1 MKWTTPTD
9 LQAQVRKLWDRGL
22 LLASVA
28 GGESVFPRRLAL
40 KGPDSRALGERFS
53 EVRDW
58 IAGLVANEGL
68 YRIEWRSVNHR
79 VLGAN
84 RIPSAIWI
92 DTLEQ
97 ALGLIGKH
105 RAAERFA
112 GMVERTRETR
122 AELISWLAKR
132 PLRALALAEDWP
144 QLLAIVDW
152 SRAHP
157 RPGVYLRQVDLAGVH
172 TKLIETHRGVLAEL
186 FNLVLPGEAIDAN
199 HTGASGFCRRYG
211 FLDKPARVRFRV
223 LDPAIRLLPMASD
236 QDITLTQADFASLA
250 PPVATVFIT
259 ENEINFLAFPEFRGA
274 MVLFGGGYGFANLAA
289 ARWLQEK
296 NILYWGDI
304 DTHGFAI
311 LNQLR
316 GFFPHTVSFL
326 MDRETLLAHRQF
338 WGVEPQPQSGDL
350 LCLTTEEQT
359 LYDELR
365 QHSWGGFVR
374 LEQEKIG
381 FRFLTARLKA
391 LKAAGEQTTMR
402 TDQIAGTHLET
413 RS

>member
-9 LQAQVRKLWDRGL
+9 LQAQVHKLWDRGL

-122 AELISWLAKR
+122 AELIPWLAKR
-132 PLRALALAEDWP
+132 PLRALALAEEWP

-152 SRAHP
+152 LSKHP
-157 RPGVYLRQVDLAGVH
+157 RPEVYLRQVDLPGVH
-172 TKLIETHRGVLAEL
+172 TKLIEGHRAVLAEL
-186 FNLVLPGEAIDAN
+186 FDLVLPGEAIDAT
-199 HTGASGFCRRYG
+199 HTGAFGFCRRYG
-211 FLDKPARVRFRV
+211 FLDKPARVRFRM
-223 LDPAIRLLPMASD
+223 LDPTVRLLPMASD
-236 QDITLTQADFASLA
+236 QDITLTQAAFSSLA
-250 PPVATVFIT
+250 PPVTTVFIT
-259 ENEINFLAFPEFRGA
+259 ENEINFLAFPNVRDSMVIFGA
-274 MVLFGGGYGFANLAA
+274 GYGFANLATVH
-289 ARWLQEK
+289 WLQEK

-338 WGVEPQPQSGDL
+338 WGSEPQPQTGDL
-350 LCLTTEEQT
+350 LRLTTEEQA
-359 LYDELR
+359 LYDQLR
-365 QHSWGGFVR
+365 QHTWGVSVR

-381 FRFLTARLKA
+381 FRLL
-391 LKAAGEQTTMR
+391 AATLQ
-402 TDQIAGTHLET
+402 

>member
-1 MKWTTPTD
+1 MKWTTPTG
-9 LQAQVRKLWDRGL
+9 LQAQVHKLWDRGL

-122 AELISWLAKR
+122 AELIPWLAKR
-132 PLRALALAEDWP
+132 PLRALALAEEWP

-152 SRAHP
+152 LSKHP
-157 RPGVYLRQVDLAGVH
+157 RPEVYLRQVDLPGVH
-172 TKLIETHRGVLAEL
+172 TKLIEGHRAVLAEL
-186 FNLVLPGEAIDAN
+186 FDLVLPEEAIDAT
-199 HTGASGFCRRYG
+199 HTGAFGFCRRYG
-211 FLDKPARVRFRV
+211 FLDKPARVRFRM
-223 LDPAIRLLPMASD
+223 LDPTVRLLPMASD
-236 QDITLTQADFASLA
+236 QDITLTQAAFSSLA
-250 PPVATVFIT
+250 PPVTTVFIT
-259 ENEINFLAFPEFRGA
+259 ENEINFLAFPNVRDSMVIFGA
-274 MVLFGGGYGFANLAA
+274 GYGFANLVAA
-289 ARWLQEK
+289 HWLQEK

-338 WGVEPQPQSGDL
+338 WGSEPQPQTGDL
-350 LCLTTEEQT
+350 LRLTTEEQA
-359 LYDELR
+359 LYDQLR
-365 QHSWGGFVR
+365 QHTWGVSVR

-381 FRFLTARLKA
+381 FQFL
-391 LKAAGEQTTMR
+391 AATLQ
-402 TDQIAGTHLET
+402 

>member
-1 MKWTTPTD
+1 MRWTTPTD
-9 LQAQVRKLWDRGL
+9 LQAQVHKLWDRGL

-122 AELISWLAKR
+122 AELIPWLAKR
-132 PLRALALAEDWP
+132 PLRALALAEEWP

-152 SRAHP
+152 LSKHP
-157 RPGVYLRQVDLAGVH
+157 RPEVYLRQVDLPGVH
-172 TKLIETHRGVLAEL
+172 TKLIEGHRGVLAEL
-186 FNLVLPGEAIDAN
+186 FDLVLPGEAIDAT
-199 HTGASGFCRRYG
+199 HTGAFGFCRRYG
-211 FLDKPARVRFRV
+211 FLDKPARVRFRM
-223 LDPAIRLLPMASD
+223 LDPTVRLLPMASD
-236 QDITLTQADFASLA
+236 QDITLAQAAFSSLA

-259 ENEINFLAFPEFRGA
+259 ENEINFLAFPNVRDSMVIFGA
-274 MVLFGGGYGFANLAA
+274 GYGFANLVAA
-289 ARWLQEK
+289 HWLQEK

-326 MDRETLLAHRQF
+326 MDRETLLAHRQL
-338 WGVEPQPQSGDL
+338 WGSEPQPQTGDL
-350 LCLTTEEQT
+350 LRLTTEEQA
-359 LYDELR
+359 LYDQLR
-365 QHSWGGFVR
+365 QPTWGGFVR

-381 FRFLTARLKA
+381 FRYLAAA
-391 LKAAGEQTTMR
+391 LQK
-402 TDQIAGTHLET
+402 L
-413 RS
+413 RSDGLP

>member
-9 LQAQVRKLWDRGL
+9 LQAQVHKLWDRGL

-122 AELISWLAKR
+122 AELIPWLAKR
-132 PLRALALAEDWP
+132 PLRALALAEEWP

-152 SRAHP
+152 LSKHP
-157 RPGVYLRQVDLAGVH
+157 RPAVYLRQVDLPGVH
-172 TKLIETHRGVLAEL
+172 TKLIEGHRAVLAEL
-186 FNLVLPGEAIDAN
+186 FDLVLPGEAIDAT
-199 HTGASGFCRRYG
+199 HTGAFGFCRRYG
-211 FLDKPARVRFRV
+211 FLDKPARVRFRM
-223 LDPAIRLLPMASD
+223 LDPTVRLLPMASD
-236 QDITLTQADFASLA
+236 QDITLTQAAFSSLA
-250 PPVATVFIT
+250 PPVTTVFIT
-259 ENEINFLAFPEFRGA
+259 ENEINFLAFPNVRDSMVIFGA
-274 MVLFGGGYGFANLAA
+274 GYGFANLATVH
-289 ARWLQEK
+289 WLQEK

-338 WGVEPQPQSGDL
+338 WGSEPQPQTGDL
-350 LCLTTEEQT
+350 LRLTTEEQA
-359 LYDELR
+359 LYDQLR
-365 QHSWGGFVR
+365 QHTWGVSVR

-381 FRFLTARLKA
+381 FRLL
-391 LKAAGEQTTMR
+391 AATLQ
-402 TDQIAGTHLET
+402 

>member
-1 MKWTTPTD
+1 MRWTTPTD
-9 LQAQVRKLWDRGL
+9 LQAQVHKLWDRGL

-58 IAGLVANEGL
+58 IAGLGANEGL

-122 AELISWLAKR
+122 AELIPWLAKR
-132 PLRALALAEDWP
+132 PLRALALAEEWP

-152 SRAHP
+152 LSKHP
-157 RPGVYLRQVDLAGVH
+157 RPEVYLRQVDLPGVH
-172 TKLIETHRGVLAEL
+172 TKLIEGHRAVLAEL
-186 FNLVLPGEAIDAN
+186 FDLVLPEEAIDAT
-199 HTGASGFCRRYG
+199 HTGAFGFCRRYG
-211 FLDKPARVRFRV
+211 FLDKPARVRFRM
-223 LDPAIRLLPMASD
+223 LDPTVRLLPMASD
-236 QDITLTQADFASLA
+236 QDITLTQAAFSSLA
-250 PPVATVFIT
+250 PPVTTVFIT
-259 ENEINFLAFPEFRGA
+259 ENEINFLAFPNVRDSMVIFGA
-274 MVLFGGGYGFANLAA
+274 GYGFANLVAA
-289 ARWLQEK
+289 HWLQEK

-338 WGVEPQPQSGDL
+338 WGSEPQPQTGDL
-350 LCLTTEEQT
+350 LRLTTEEQA
-359 LYDELR
+359 LYDQLR
-365 QHSWGGFVR
+365 QHTWGVSVR

-381 FRFLTARLKA
+381 FRFLAAA
-391 LKAAGEQTTMR
+391 LQ
-402 TDQIAGTHLET
+402 

>member
-1 MKWTTPTD
+1 MKWTTPTG
-9 LQAQVRKLWDRGL
+9 LQAQVHKLWDRGL

-122 AELISWLAKR
+122 AELIPWLAKR
-132 PLRALALAEDWP
+132 PLRALALAEEWP

-152 SRAHP
+152 LSKHP
-157 RPGVYLRQVDLAGVH
+157 RPEVYLRQVDLPGVH
-172 TKLIETHRGVLAEL
+172 TKLIEGHRAVLAEL
-186 FNLVLPGEAIDAN
+186 FDLVLPEEAIDAT
-199 HTGASGFCRRYG
+199 HTGAFGFCRRYG
-211 FLDKPARVRFRV
+211 FLDKPARVRFRM
-223 LDPAIRLLPMASD
+223 LDPTVRLLPMASD
-236 QDITLTQADFASLA
+236 QDITLTQAAFSSLA
-250 PPVATVFIT
+250 PPVTTVFIT
-259 ENEINFLAFPEFRGA
+259 ENEINFLAFPNVRDSMVIFGA
-274 MVLFGGGYGFANLAA
+274 GYGFANLIAA
-289 ARWLQEK
+289 HWLQEK

-338 WGVEPQPQSGDL
+338 WGSEPQPQTGDL
-350 LCLTTEEQT
+350 LRLTTEEQA
-359 LYDELR
+359 LYDQLR
-365 QHSWGGFVR
+365 QHTWGVSVR

-381 FRFLTARLKA
+381 FQFL
-391 LKAAGEQTTMR
+391 AATLQ
-402 TDQIAGTHLET
+402 

>member
-9 LQAQVRKLWDRGL
+9 LQAQVHKLWDRGL

-122 AELISWLAKR
+122 AELIPWLAKR
-132 PLRALALAEDWP
+132 PLRALALAEEWP

-152 SRAHP
+152 LSKHP
-157 RPGVYLRQVDLAGVH
+157 RPEVYLRQVDLPGVH
-172 TKLIETHRGVLAEL
+172 TKLIEGHRAVLAEL
-186 FNLVLPGEAIDAN
+186 FDLVLPEEAIDAT
-199 HTGASGFCRRYG
+199 HTGAFGFCRRYG
-211 FLDKPARVRFRV
+211 FLDKPARVRFRM
-223 LDPAIRLLPMASD
+223 LDPTVRLLPMASD
-236 QDITLTQADFASLA
+236 QDITLTQAAFSSLA
-250 PPVATVFIT
+250 PPVTTVFIT
-259 ENEINFLAFPEFRGA
+259 ENEINFLAFPNVRDSMVIFGA
-274 MVLFGGGYGFANLAA
+274 GYGFANLATVH
-289 ARWLQEK
+289 WLQEK

-338 WGVEPQPQSGDL
+338 WGSEPQPQTGDL
-350 LCLTTEEQT
+350 LRLTTEEQA
-359 LYDELR
+359 LYDQLR
-365 QHSWGGFVR
+365 QHTWGVSVR

-381 FRFLTARLKA
+381 FRFL
-391 LKAAGEQTTMR
+391 AATLQ
-402 TDQIAGTHLET
+402 

>member
-9 LQAQVRKLWDRGL
+9 LQAQVHKLWDRGL

-58 IAGLVANEGL
+58 IAGLAANEGL

-122 AELISWLAKR
+122 AELIPWLAKR
-132 PLRALALAEDWP
+132 PLRALALAEEWP

-152 SRAHP
+152 LSKHP
-157 RPGVYLRQVDLAGVH
+157 RPEVYLRQVDLPGVH
-172 TKLIETHRGVLAEL
+172 TKLIEGHRGVLAE
-186 FNLVLPGEAIDAN
+186 FFDLVLPGEAIDAT
-199 HTGASGFCRRYG
+199 HTGAFGFCRRYG
-211 FLDKPARVRFRV
+211 FLDKPARVRFRM
-223 LDPAIRLLPMASD
+223 LDPTVRLLPMASD
-236 QDITLTQADFASLA
+236 QDITLTQAAFSSLA
-250 PPVATVFIT
+250 PPVTTVFIT
-259 ENEINFLAFPEFRGA
+259 ENEINFLAFPNVRDSMVIFGA
-274 MVLFGGGYGFANLAA
+274 GYGFANLATVH
-289 ARWLQEK
+289 WLQEK

-338 WGVEPQPQSGDL
+338 WGSEPQPQTGDL
-350 LCLTTEEQT
+350 LRLTTEEQA
-359 LYDELR
+359 LYDQLR
-365 QHSWGGFVR
+365 QHTWGVSVR

-381 FRFLTARLKA
+381 FRLL
-391 LKAAGEQTTMR
+391 AATLQ
-402 TDQIAGTHLET
+402 

>member
-1 MKWTTPTD
+1 MRWTTPTD
-9 LQAQVRKLWDRGL
+9 LQAQVHKLWDRGL

-122 AELISWLAKR
+122 AELIPWLAKR
-132 PLRALALAEDWP
+132 PLRALALAEEWP

-152 SRAHP
+152 LSKHP
-157 RPGVYLRQVDLAGVH
+157 RPEVYLRQVDLPGVH
-172 TKLIETHRGVLAEL
+172 TKLIEGHRGVLAE
-186 FNLVLPGEAIDAN
+186 FFDLVLPEEAIDAT
-199 HTGASGFCRRYG
+199 HTGAFGFCRRYG
-211 FLDKPARVRFRV
+211 FLDKPARVRFRM
-223 LDPAIRLLPMASD
+223 LDPTVRLLPMASD
-236 QDITLTQADFASLA
+236 QDITLTQAAFSSLA
-250 PPVATVFIT
+250 PPVTTVFIT
-259 ENEINFLAFPEFRGA
+259 ENEINFLAFPNVRDSMVIFGA
-274 MVLFGGGYGFANLAA
+274 GYGFANLVAA
-289 ARWLQEK
+289 HWLQEK

-338 WGVEPQPQSGDL
+338 WGSEPQPQTGDL
-350 LCLTTEEQT
+350 LRLTTEEQA
-359 LYDELR
+359 LYDQLR
-365 QHSWGGFVR
+365 QHTWGVSVR

-381 FRFLTARLKA
+381 FQFL
-391 LKAAGEQTTMR
+391 AATLQ
-402 TDQIAGTHLET
+402 

>member
-9 LQAQVRKLWDRGL
+9 LQAQVHKLWDRGL

-122 AELISWLAKR
+122 AELIPWLAKR
-132 PLRALALAEDWP
+132 PLRALALAEEWP

-152 SRAHP
+152 LSKHP
-157 RPGVYLRQVDLAGVH
+157 RPEVYLRQVDLPGVH
-172 TKLIETHRGVLAEL
+172 TKLIEGHRGVLAE
-186 FNLVLPGEAIDAN
+186 FFDLVLPEEAIDAT
-199 HTGASGFCRRYG
+199 HTGAFGFCRRYG
-211 FLDKPARVRFRV
+211 FLDKPARVRFRM
-223 LDPAIRLLPMASD
+223 LDPTVRLLPMASD
-236 QDITLTQADFASLA
+236 QDITLTQAAFSSLA
-250 PPVATVFIT
+250 PPVTTVFIT
-259 ENEINFLAFPEFRGA
+259 ENEINFLAFPNVRDSMVIFGA
-274 MVLFGGGYGFANLAA
+274 GYGFANLATVH
-289 ARWLQEK
+289 WLQEK

-338 WGVEPQPQSGDL
+338 WGSEPQPQTGDL
-350 LCLTTEEQT
+350 LRLTTEEQA
-359 LYDELR
+359 LHDQLR
-365 QHSWGGFVR
+365 QHTWGVSVR

-381 FRFLTARLKA
+381 FQFL
-391 LKAAGEQTTMR
+391 AATLQ
-402 TDQIAGTHLET
+402 

>member
-1 MKWTTPTD
+1 MRWTTPTD
-9 LQAQVRKLWDRGL
+9 LQAQVHKLWDRGL

-122 AELISWLAKR
+122 AELIPWLAKR
-132 PLRALALAEDWP
+132 PLRALALAEEWP

-152 SRAHP
+152 LSKHP
-157 RPGVYLRQVDLAGVH
+157 RPEVYLRQVDLPGVH
-172 TKLIETHRGVLAEL
+172 TKLIEGHRGVLAE
-186 FNLVLPGEAIDAN
+186 FFDLVLPEEAIDAT
-199 HTGASGFCRRYG
+199 HTGAFGFCRRYG
-211 FLDKPARVRFRV
+211 FLDKPARVRFRM
-223 LDPAIRLLPMASD
+223 LDPTVRLLPMASD
-236 QDITLTQADFASLA
+236 QDITLTQAAFSSLA
-250 PPVATVFIT
+250 PPVTTVFIT
-259 ENEINFLAFPEFRGA
+259 ENEINFLAFPNVRDSMVIFGA
-274 MVLFGGGYGFANLAA
+274 GYGFANLATVH
-289 ARWLQEK
+289 WLQEK

-338 WGVEPQPQSGDL
+338 WGSEPQPQTGDL
-350 LCLTTEEQT
+350 LRLTTEEQT
-359 LYDELR
+359 LYDQLR
-365 QHSWGGFVR
+365 QHTWGVSVR

-381 FRFLTARLKA
+381 FRCLAAA
-391 LKAAGEQTTMR
+391 LQK
-402 TDQIAGTHLET
+402 L
-413 RS
+413 RSDGLP

>member
-1 MKWTTPTD
+1 MRWTTPTD
-9 LQAQVRKLWDRGL
+9 LQAQVHKLWDRGL

-122 AELISWLAKR
+122 AELIPWLAKR
-132 PLRALALAEDWP
+132 PLRALALAEEWP

-152 SRAHP
+152 LSKHP
-157 RPGVYLRQVDLAGVH
+157 RPEVYLRQVDLPGVH
-172 TKLIETHRGVLAEL
+172 TKLIEGHRGVLAE
-186 FNLVLPGEAIDAN
+186 FFDLVLPEEAIDAT
-199 HTGASGFCRRYG
+199 HTGAFGFCRRYG
-211 FLDKPARVRFRV
+211 FLDKPARVRFRM
-223 LDPAIRLLPMASD
+223 LDPTVRLLPMASD
-236 QDITLTQADFASLA
+236 QDITLTQAAFSSLA
-250 PPVATVFIT
+250 PPVTTVFIT
-259 ENEINFLAFPEFRGA
+259 ENEINFLAFPNVRDSMVIFGA
-274 MVLFGGGYGFANLAA
+274 GYGFANLATVH
-289 ARWLQEK
+289 WLQEK

-338 WGVEPQPQSGDL
+338 WGSEPQPQTGDL
-350 LCLTTEEQT
+350 LRLTTEEQA
-359 LYDELR
+359 LHDQLR
-365 QHSWGGFVR
+365 QHTWGVSVR

-381 FRFLTARLKA
+381 FQFL
-391 LKAAGEQTTMR
+391 AATLQK
-402 TDQIAGTHLET
+402 L
-413 RS
+413 RSDGLP

>member
-1 MKWTTPTD
+1 MKWTTPTG
-9 LQAQVRKLWDRGL
+9 LQAQVHKLWDRGL

-122 AELISWLAKR
+122 AELIPWLAKR
-132 PLRALALAEDWP
+132 PLRALALAEEWP

-152 SRAHP
+152 LSKHP
-157 RPGVYLRQVDLAGVH
+157 RPEVYLRQVDLPGVH
-172 TKLIETHRGVLAEL
+172 TKLIEGHRAVLAEL
-186 FNLVLPGEAIDAN
+186 LDLVLPEEAIDAT
-199 HTGASGFCRRYG
+199 HTGAFGFCRRYG
-211 FLDKPARVRFRV
+211 FLDKPARVRFRM
-223 LDPAIRLLPMASD
+223 LDPTVRLLPMASD
-236 QDITLTQADFASLA
+236 QDITLTQAAFSSLA
-250 PPVATVFIT
+250 PPVTTVFIT
-259 ENEINFLAFPEFRGA
+259 ENEINFLAFPNVRDSMVIFGA
-274 MVLFGGGYGFANLAA
+274 GYGFANLVAA
-289 ARWLQEK
+289 HWLQEK

-338 WGVEPQPQSGDL
+338 WGSEPQPQTGDL
-350 LCLTTEEQT
+350 LRLTTEEQA
-359 LYDELR
+359 LYDQLR
-365 QHSWGGFVR
+365 QHTWGVSVR

-381 FRFLTARLKA
+381 FRYLAAA
-391 LKAAGEQTTMR
+391 LQK
-402 TDQIAGTHLET
+402 L
-413 RS
+413 RSDGLP

>member
-9 LQAQVRKLWDRGL
+9 LQAQVHKLWDRGL

-122 AELISWLAKR
+122 AELIPWLAKR
-132 PLRALALAEDWP
+132 PLRALALAEEWP

-152 SRAHP
+152 LSKHP
-157 RPGVYLRQVDLAGVH
+157 RPEVYLRQVDLPGVH
-172 TKLIETHRGVLAEL
+172 TKLIEGHRGVLAEL
-186 FNLVLPGEAIDAN
+186 FDLVLPEEAIDAT
-199 HTGASGFCRRYG
+199 HTGAFGFCRRYG
-211 FLDKPARVRFRV
+211 FLDKPARVRFRM
-223 LDPAIRLLPMASD
+223 LDPTVRLLPMASD
-236 QDITLTQADFASLA
+236 QDITLTQAAFSSLA
-250 PPVATVFIT
+250 PPVTTVFIT
-259 ENEINFLAFPEFRGA
+259 ENEINFLAFPNVRDSMVIFGA
-274 MVLFGGGYGFANLAA
+274 GYGFANLVAA
-289 ARWLQEK
+289 HWLQEK

-338 WGVEPQPQSGDL
+338 WGSEPQPQTGDL
-350 LCLTTEEQT
+350 LRLTTEEQT
-359 LYDELR
+359 LYDQLR
-365 QHSWGGFVR
+365 QHTWGVSVR

-381 FRFLTARLKA
+381 FRFL
-391 LKAAGEQTTMR
+391 AATLQ
-402 TDQIAGTHLET
+402 

>member
-1 MKWTTPTD
+1 MKWTTPTG
-9 LQAQVRKLWDRGL
+9 LQAQVHKLWDRGL

-122 AELISWLAKR
+122 AELIPWLAKR
-132 PLRALALAEDWP
+132 PLRALALAEEWP

-152 SRAHP
+152 LSKHP
-157 RPGVYLRQVDLAGVH
+157 RPEVYLRQVDLPGVH
-172 TKLIETHRGVLAEL
+172 TKLIEGHRGVLAE
-186 FNLVLPGEAIDAN
+186 FFDLVLPEEAIDAT
-199 HTGASGFCRRYG
+199 HTGAFGFCRRYG
-211 FLDKPARVRFRV
+211 FLDKPARVRFRM
-223 LDPAIRLLPMASD
+223 LDPTVRLLPMASD
-236 QDITLTQADFASLA
+236 QDITLTQAAFSSLA
-250 PPVATVFIT
+250 PPVTTVFIT
-259 ENEINFLAFPEFRGA
+259 ENEINFLAFPNVRDSMVIFGA
-274 MVLFGGGYGFANLAA
+274 GYGFANLVAA
-289 ARWLQEK
+289 HWLQEK

-338 WGVEPQPQSGDL
+338 WGSEPQPQTGDL
-350 LCLTTEEQT
+350 LRLTTEEQA
-359 LYDELR
+359 LYDQLR
-365 QHSWGGFVR
+365 QHTWGVSVR

-381 FRFLTARLKA
+381 FRLL
-391 LKAAGEQTTMR
+391 AATLQ
-402 TDQIAGTHLET
+402 

>member
-1 MKWTTPTD
+1 MRWTTPTD
-9 LQAQVRKLWDRGL
+9 LQAQVHKLWDRGL

-122 AELISWLAKR
+122 AELIPWLAKR
-132 PLRALALAEDWP
+132 PLRALALAEEWP

-152 SRAHP
+152 LSKHP
-157 RPGVYLRQVDLAGVH
+157 RPEVYLRQVDLPGVH
-172 TKLIETHRGVLAEL
+172 TKLIEGHRGVLAE
-186 FNLVLPGEAIDAN
+186 FFDLVLPGEAIDAT
-199 HTGASGFCRRYG
+199 HTGAFGFCRRYG
-211 FLDKPARVRFRV
+211 FLDKPARVRFRM
-223 LDPAIRLLPMASD
+223 LDPTVRLLPMASD
-236 QDITLTQADFASLA
+236 QDITLAQAAFSSLA

-259 ENEINFLAFPEFRGA
+259 ENEINFLAFPNVRDSMVIFGA
-274 MVLFGGGYGFANLAA
+274 GYGFANLVAA
-289 ARWLQEK
+289 HWLQEK

-338 WGVEPQPQSGDL
+338 WGSEPQPQTGDL
-350 LCLTTEEQT
+350 LRLTTEEQA
-359 LYDELR
+359 LYDQLR
-365 QHSWGGFVR
+365 QHTWGVSVR
-374 LEQEKIG
+374 LEQEKIN
-381 FRFLTARLKA
+381 FRFL
-391 LKAAGEQTTMR
+391 AATLQ
-402 TDQIAGTHLET
+402 

>member
-1 MKWTTPTD
+1 MKWTTPTG
-9 LQAQVRKLWDRGL
+9 LQAQVHKLWDRGL

-122 AELISWLAKR
+122 AELIPWLAKR
-132 PLRALALAEDWP
+132 PLRALALAEEWP

-152 SRAHP
+152 LSKHP
-157 RPGVYLRQVDLAGVH
+157 RPEVYLRQVDLPGVH
-172 TKLIETHRGVLAEL
+172 TKLIEGHRGVLAE
-186 FNLVLPGEAIDAN
+186 FFDLVLPEEAIDAT
-199 HTGASGFCRRYG
+199 HTGAFGFCRRYG
-211 FLDKPARVRFRV
+211 FLDKPARVRFRM
-223 LDPAIRLLPMASD
+223 LDPTVRLLPMASD
-236 QDITLTQADFASLA
+236 QDITLTQAAFSSPA
-250 PPVATVFIT
+250 PPVTTVFIT
-259 ENEINFLAFPEFRGA
+259 ENEINFLAFPNVRDSMVIFGA
-274 MVLFGGGYGFANLAA
+274 GYGFANLIAA
-289 ARWLQEK
+289 HWLQEK

-338 WGVEPQPQSGDL
+338 WGSEPQPQTGDL
-350 LCLTTEEQT
+350 LRLTTEEQA
-359 LYDELR
+359 LYDQLR
-365 QHSWGGFVR
+365 QHTWGVSVR

-381 FRFLTARLKA
+381 FRYLAAA
-391 LKAAGEQTTMR
+391 LQK
-402 TDQIAGTHLET
+402 L
-413 RS
+413 RSDGLP

>member
-9 LQAQVRKLWDRGL
+9 LQAQVHKLWDRGL

-112 GMVERTRETR
+112 AMVERTRETR
-122 AELISWLAKR
+122 AELIAWLTKR
-132 PLRALALAEDWP
+132 PLRALALAEEWP
-144 QLLAIVDW
+144 QLLAIIDW
-152 SRAHP
+152 LSKHP
-157 RPGVYLRQVDLAGVH
+157 RPEVYLRQVDLPGVH
-172 TKLIETHRGVLAEL
+172 TKLIEGHRTVLAEL
-186 FNLVLPGEAIDAN
+186 FDLVLPEEAIDAT
-199 HTGASGFCRRYG
+199 HTGAFGFCRRYG
-211 FLDKPARVRFRV
+211 FLDKPARVRFRM
-223 LDPAIRLLPMASD
+223 LDPTVRLLPMASD
-236 QDITLTQADFASLA
+236 QDITLTQAAFSSLT
-250 PPVATVFIT
+250 PPVTTVFIT
-259 ENEINFLAFPEFRGA
+259 ENEINFLAFPNVRDSMVIFGA
-274 MVLFGGGYGFANLAA
+274 GYGFANLATVH
-289 ARWLQEK
+289 WLQEK

-338 WGVEPQPQSGDL
+338 WGSEPQPQTGDL
-350 LCLTTEEQT
+350 LRLTTEEQA
-359 LYDELR
+359 LYDQLR
-365 QHSWGGFVR
+365 QHTWGVSVR
-374 LEQEKIG
+374 LEQEKIN
-381 FRFLTARLKA
+381 FRFL
-391 LKAAGEQTTMR
+391 AATLQ
-402 TDQIAGTHLET
+402 

>member
-1 MKWTTPTD
+1 MKWTTPTG
-9 LQAQVRKLWDRGL
+9 LQAQVHKLWDRGL

-122 AELISWLAKR
+122 AELIPWLAKR
-132 PLRALALAEDWP
+132 PLRALALAEEWP
-144 QLLAIVDW
+144 QLLAIIDW
-152 SRAHP
+152 LSKHP
-157 RPGVYLRQVDLAGVH
+157 RPEVYLRQVDLPGVH
-172 TKLIETHRGVLAEL
+172 TKLIEGHRAVLAEL
-186 FNLVLPGEAIDAN
+186 FDLVLPEEAIDAT
-199 HTGASGFCRRYG
+199 HTGAFGFCRRYG
-211 FLDKPARVRFRV
+211 FLDKPARVRFRM
-223 LDPAIRLLPMASD
+223 LDPTVRLLPMASD
-236 QDITLTQADFASLA
+236 QDITLAQAAFSSLA

-259 ENEINFLAFPEFRGA
+259 ENEINFLAFPNVRDSMVIFGA
-274 MVLFGGGYGFANLAA
+274 GYGFANLATVH
-289 ARWLQEK
+289 WLQEK

-338 WGVEPQPQSGDL
+338 WGSEPQPQTGDL
-350 LCLTTEEQT
+350 LRLTTEEQA
-359 LYDELR
+359 LYDQLR
-365 QHSWGGFVR
+365 QHTWGVSVR

-381 FRFLTARLKA
+381 FQFL
-391 LKAAGEQTTMR
+391 AATLQ
-402 TDQIAGTHLET
+402 

>member
-1 MKWTTPTD
+1 MKWTTPTG
-9 LQAQVRKLWDRGL
+9 LQAQVHKLWDRGL

-92 DTLEQ
+92 DSLEQ

-122 AELISWLAKR
+122 AELIPWLAKR
-132 PLRALALAEDWP
+132 PLRALALAEEWP
-144 QLLAIVDW
+144 QLLAIIDW
-152 SRAHP
+152 LSKHP
-157 RPGVYLRQVDLAGVH
+157 RPEVYLRQVDLPGVH
-172 TKLIETHRGVLAEL
+172 TKLIEGHRGVLAEL
-186 FNLVLPGEAIDAN
+186 FDLVLPEEAIDAT
-199 HTGASGFCRRYG
+199 HTGAFGFCRRYG
-211 FLDKPARVRFRV
+211 FLDKPARVRFRM
-223 LDPAIRLLPMASD
+223 LDPTVRLLPMASD
-236 QDITLTQADFASLA
+236 QDITLTQAAFSSLA
-250 PPVATVFIT
+250 PPVTTVFIT
-259 ENEINFLAFPEFRGA
+259 ENEINFLAFPNVRDSMVIFGA
-274 MVLFGGGYGFANLAA
+274 GYGFANLATVH
-289 ARWLQEK
+289 WLQEK

-338 WGVEPQPQSGDL
+338 WGSEPQPQTGDL
-350 LCLTTEEQT
+350 LRLTTEEQA
-359 LYDELR
+359 LYDQLR
-365 QHSWGGFVR
+365 QHTWGVSVR

-381 FRFLTARLKA
+381 FRYLAAA
-391 LKAAGEQTTMR
+391 LQK
-402 TDQIAGTHLET
+402 L
-413 RS
+413 RSDGLP

>member
-1 MKWTTPTD
+1 MRWTTPTD
-9 LQAQVRKLWDRGL
+9 LQAQVHKLWDRGL

-58 IAGLVANEGL
+58 IAGLGANEGL

-122 AELISWLAKR
+122 AELIPWLAKR
-132 PLRALALAEDWP
+132 PLRALALAEEWP

-152 SRAHP
+152 LSKHP
-157 RPGVYLRQVDLAGVH
+157 RPEVYLRQVDLPGVH
-172 TKLIETHRGVLAEL
+172 TKLIEGHRGVLAE
-186 FNLVLPGEAIDAN
+186 FFDLVLPEEAIDAT
-199 HTGASGFCRRYG
+199 HTGAFGFCRRYG
-211 FLDKPARVRFRV
+211 FLDKPARVRFRM
-223 LDPAIRLLPMASD
+223 LDPTVRLLPMASD
-236 QDITLTQADFASLA
+236 QDITLAQAAFSSLA
-250 PPVATVFIT
+250 PPVTTVFIT
-259 ENEINFLAFPEFRGA
+259 ENEINFLAFPNVRDSMVIFGA
-274 MVLFGGGYGFANLAA
+274 GYGFANLVAA
-289 ARWLQEK
+289 HWLQEK
-296 NILYWGDI
+296 NIHYWGDI

-316 GFFPHTVSFL
+316 GIFPHTVSFL

-338 WGVEPQPQSGDL
+338 WGSEPQPQTGDL
-350 LCLTTEEQT
+350 LRLTTEEQA
-359 LYDELR
+359 LYDQLR
-365 QHSWGGFVR
+365 QHTWGVSVR

-381 FRFLTARLKA
+381 FQFL
-391 LKAAGEQTTMR
+391 AATLQ
-402 TDQIAGTHLET
+402 

>member
-9 LQAQVRKLWDRGL
+9 LQAQVHKLWDRGL

-122 AELISWLAKR
+122 AELIPWLAKR
-132 PLRALALAEDWP
+132 PLRALALAEEWP
-144 QLLAIVDW
+144 QLLAIIDW
-152 SRAHP
+152 LSKHP
-157 RPGVYLRQVDLAGVH
+157 RPEVYLRQVDLPGVH
-172 TKLIETHRGVLAEL
+172 TKLIEGHRAVLAEL
-186 FNLVLPGEAIDAN
+186 FDLVLPEEAIDAT
-199 HTGASGFCRRYG
+199 HTGAFGFCRRYG
-211 FLDKPARVRFRV
+211 FLDKPARVRFRM
-223 LDPAIRLLPMASD
+223 LDPTVRLLPMASD
-236 QDITLTQADFASLA
+236 QDITLTQAAFSSLA
-250 PPVATVFIT
+250 PPVTTVFIT
-259 ENEINFLAFPEFRGA
+259 ENEINFLAFPNVRDSMVIFGA
-274 MVLFGGGYGFANLAA
+274 GYGFANLATVH
-289 ARWLQEK
+289 WLQEK

-338 WGVEPQPQSGDL
+338 WGSEPQPQTGDL
-350 LCLTTEEQT
+350 LRLTTEEQA
-359 LYDELR
+359 LYDQLR
-365 QHSWGGFVR
+365 QHTWGVSVR

-381 FRFLTARLKA
+381 FRFL
-391 LKAAGEQTTMR
+391 AATLQ
-402 TDQIAGTHLET
+402 

>member
-1 MKWTTPTD
+1 MKWTTPTG
-9 LQAQVRKLWDRGL
+9 LQAQVHKLWDRGL

-122 AELISWLAKR
+122 AELIPWLAKR
-132 PLRALALAEDWP
+132 PLRALALAEEWP

-152 SRAHP
+152 LSKHP
-157 RPGVYLRQVDLAGVH
+157 RPEVYLRQVDLPGVH
-172 TKLIETHRGVLAEL
+172 TKLIEGHRGVLAE
-186 FNLVLPGEAIDAN
+186 FFDLVLPEEAIDAT
-199 HTGASGFCRRYG
+199 HTGAFGFCRRYG
-211 FLDKPARVRFRV
+211 FLDKPARVRFRM
-223 LDPAIRLLPMASD
+223 LDPTVRLLPMASD
-236 QDITLTQADFASLA
+236 QDITLAQAAFSSLA

-259 ENEINFLAFPEFRGA
+259 ENEINFLAFPNVRDSMVIFGA
-274 MVLFGGGYGFANLAA
+274 GYGFANLVAA
-289 ARWLQEK
+289 HWLQEK

-338 WGVEPQPQSGDL
+338 WGSEPQPQTGDL
-350 LCLTTEEQT
+350 LRLTTEEQA
-359 LYDELR
+359 LYDQLR
-365 QHSWGGFVR
+365 QHTWGVSVR

-381 FRFLTARLKA
+381 FRYLAAA
-391 LKAAGEQTTMR
+391 LQK
-402 TDQIAGTHLET
+402 L
-413 RS
+413 RSDGLP

>member
-9 LQAQVRKLWDRGL
+9 LQAQVHKLWDRGL

-122 AELISWLAKR
+122 AELIPWLAKR
-132 PLRALALAEDWP
+132 PLRALALAEEWP

-152 SRAHP
+152 LSKHP
-157 RPGVYLRQVDLAGVH
+157 RPEVYLRQVDLPGVH
-172 TKLIETHRGVLAEL
+172 TKLIEGHRGVLAE
-186 FNLVLPGEAIDAN
+186 FFDLVLPEEAIDAT
-199 HTGASGFCRRYG
+199 HTGAFGFCRRYG
-211 FLDKPARVRFRV
+211 FLDKPARVRFRM
-223 LDPAIRLLPMASD
+223 LDPTVRLLPMASD
-236 QDITLTQADFASLA
+236 QDITLTQAAFSSLA
-250 PPVATVFIT
+250 PPVTTVFIT
-259 ENEINFLAFPEFRGA
+259 ENEINFLAFPNVRDSMVIFGA
-274 MVLFGGGYGFANLAA
+274 GYGFANLVAA
-289 ARWLQEK
+289 HWLQEK

-338 WGVEPQPQSGDL
+338 WGSEPQPQTGDL
-350 LCLTTEEQT
+350 LRLTTEEQA
-359 LYDELR
+359 LYDQLR
-365 QHSWGGFVR
+365 QHTWGVSVR

-381 FRFLTARLKA
+381 FRYL
-391 LKAAGEQTTMR
+391 AATLQK
-402 TDQIAGTHLET
+402 L
-413 RS
+413 RSDGLP

>member
-1 MKWTTPTD
+1 MRWTTPTD
-9 LQAQVRKLWDRGL
+9 LQAQVHKLWDRGL

-122 AELISWLAKR
+122 AELIPWLAKR
-132 PLRALALAEDWP
+132 PLRALALAEEWP

-152 SRAHP
+152 LSKHP
-157 RPGVYLRQVDLAGVH
+157 RPEVYLRQVDLPGVH
-172 TKLIETHRGVLAEL
+172 TKLIEGHRGVLAE
-186 FNLVLPGEAIDAN
+186 FFDLVLPEEAIDAT
-199 HTGASGFCRRYG
+199 HTGAFGFCRRYG
-211 FLDKPARVRFRV
+211 FLDKPARVRFRM
-223 LDPAIRLLPMASD
+223 LDPTVRLLPMASD
-236 QDITLTQADFASLA
+236 QDITLTQAAFSSLA
-250 PPVATVFIT
+250 PPVTTVFIT
-259 ENEINFLAFPEFRGA
+259 ENEINFLAFPNVRDSMVIFGA
-274 MVLFGGGYGFANLAA
+274 GYGFANLVAA
-289 ARWLQEK
+289 HWLQEK

-338 WGVEPQPQSGDL
+338 WGSEPQPQTGDL
-350 LCLTTEEQT
+350 PRLTTEEQA
-359 LYDELR
+359 LYDQLR
-365 QHSWGGFVR
+365 QHTWGGSVR

-381 FRFLTARLKA
+381 FQFL
-391 LKAAGEQTTMR
+391 AATLQ
-402 TDQIAGTHLET
+402 

>member
-9 LQAQVRKLWDRGL
+9 LQAQVHKLWDRGL

-122 AELISWLAKR
+122 AELIPWLAKR
-132 PLRALALAEDWP
+132 PLRALALAEEWP

-152 SRAHP
+152 LSKHP
-157 RPGVYLRQVDLAGVH
+157 RPEVYLRQVDLPGVH
-172 TKLIETHRGVLAEL
+172 TKLIEGHRAVLAEL
-186 FNLVLPGEAIDAN
+186 FDLVLPGEAIDAT
-199 HTGASGFCRRYG
+199 HTGAFGFCRRYG
-211 FLDKPARVRFRV
+211 FLDKPARVRFRM
-223 LDPAIRLLPMASD
+223 LDPTVRLLPMASD
-236 QDITLTQADFASLA
+236 QDITLTQAAFSSLA
-250 PPVATVFIT
+250 PPVTTVFIT
-259 ENEINFLAFPEFRGA
+259 ENEINFLAFPNVRDSMVIFGA
-274 MVLFGGGYGFANLAA
+274 GYGFANLVAA
-289 ARWLQEK
+289 HWLQEK

-338 WGVEPQPQSGDL
+338 WGSEPQPQTGDL
-350 LCLTTEEQT
+350 LRLTTEEQA
-359 LYDELR
+359 LYDQLR
-365 QHSWGGFVR
+365 QHTWGVSVR

-381 FRFLTARLKA
+381 FRYLAAA
-391 LKAAGEQTTMR
+391 LQK
-402 TDQIAGTHLET
+402 L
-413 RS
+413 RSDGLP

>member
-9 LQAQVRKLWDRGL
+9 LQAQVHKLWDRGL

-112 GMVERTRETR
+112 AMVERTRETR
-122 AELISWLAKR
+122 AELIAWLTKR
-132 PLRALALAEDWP
+132 PLRALALAEEWP
-144 QLLAIVDW
+144 QLLAIIDW
-152 SRAHP
+152 LSKHP
-157 RPGVYLRQVDLAGVH
+157 RPEVYLRQVDLPGVH
-172 TKLIETHRGVLAEL
+172 TKLIEGHRTVLAEL
-186 FNLVLPGEAIDAN
+186 FDLVLPEEAIDAT
-199 HTGASGFCRRYG
+199 HTGAFGFCRRYG
-211 FLDKPARVRFRV
+211 FLDKPARVRFRM
-223 LDPAIRLLPMASD
+223 LDPTVRLLPMASD
-236 QDITLTQADFASLA
+236 QDITLTQAAFSSLT
-250 PPVATVFIT
+250 PPVTTVFIT
-259 ENEINFLAFPEFRGA
+259 ENEINFLAFPNVRDSMVIFGA
-274 MVLFGGGYGFANLAA
+274 GYGFANLATVH
-289 ARWLQEK
+289 WLQEK

-338 WGVEPQPQSGDL
+338 WGSEPQPQTGDL
-350 LCLTTEEQT
+350 LRLTTEEQA
-359 LYDELR
+359 LYDQLR
-365 QHSWGGFVR
+365 QHTWGVSVR

-381 FRFLTARLKA
+381 FQFL
-391 LKAAGEQTTMR
+391 AATLQ
-402 TDQIAGTHLET
+402 

>member
-9 LQAQVRKLWDRGL
+9 LQAQVHKLWDRGL

-122 AELISWLAKR
+122 AELIPWLAKR
-132 PLRALALAEDWP
+132 PLRALALAEEWP

-152 SRAHP
+152 LSKHP
-157 RPGVYLRQVDLAGVH
+157 RPEVYLRQVDLPGVH
-172 TKLIETHRGVLAEL
+172 TKLIEGHRAVLAEL
-186 FNLVLPGEAIDAN
+186 FDLVLPEEAIDAT
-199 HTGASGFCRRYG
+199 HTGAFGFCRRYG
-211 FLDKPARVRFRV
+211 FLDKPARVRFRM
-223 LDPAIRLLPMASD
+223 LDPTVRLLPMASD
-236 QDITLTQADFASLA
+236 QDITLTQAAFSSLA
-250 PPVATVFIT
+250 PPVTTVFIT
-259 ENEINFLAFPEFRGA
+259 ENEINFLAFPNVRDSMVIFGA
-274 MVLFGGGYGFANLAA
+274 GYGFANLIAA
-289 ARWLQEK
+289 HWLQEK

-338 WGVEPQPQSGDL
+338 WGSEPQPQTGDL
-350 LCLTTEEQT
+350 LRLTTEEQA
-359 LYDELR
+359 LYDQLR
-365 QHSWGGFVR
+365 QHTWGVSVR

-381 FRFLTARLKA
+381 FRLL
-391 LKAAGEQTTMR
+391 AATLQ
-402 TDQIAGTHLET
+402 

>member
-1 MKWTTPTD
+1 MTWTTPTD
-9 LQAQVRKLWDRGL
+9 LQAQVHKLWDRGL

-58 IAGLVANEGL
+58 IAGLGANEGL

-122 AELISWLAKR
+122 AELIPWLAKR
-132 PLRALALAEDWP
+132 PLRALALAEEWP

-152 SRAHP
+152 LSKHP
-157 RPGVYLRQVDLAGVH
+157 RPEVYLRQVDLPGVH
-172 TKLIETHRGVLAEL
+172 TKLIEGHRAVLAEL
-186 FNLVLPGEAIDAN
+186 FDLVLPGEAIDAT
-199 HTGASGFCRRYG
+199 HTGAFGFCRRYG
-211 FLDKPARVRFRV
+211 FLDKPARVRFRM
-223 LDPAIRLLPMASD
+223 LDPTVRLLPMASD
-236 QDITLTQADFASLA
+236 QDITLTQAAFSSLA
-250 PPVATVFIT
+250 PPVTTVFIT
-259 ENEINFLAFPEFRGA
+259 ENEINFLAFPNVRDSMVIFGA
-274 MVLFGGGYGFANLAA
+274 GYGFANLATVH
-289 ARWLQEK
+289 WLQEK

-338 WGVEPQPQSGDL
+338 WGSEPQPQTGDL
-350 LCLTTEEQT
+350 LRLTTEEQA
-359 LYDELR
+359 LYDQLR
-365 QHSWGGFVR
+365 QHTWGVSVR

-381 FRFLTARLKA
+381 FRLL
-391 LKAAGEQTTMR
+391 AATLQ
-402 TDQIAGTHLET
+402 

>member
-1 MKWTTPTD
+1 MRWTTPTD
-9 LQAQVRKLWDRGL
+9 LQAQVHKLWDRGL

-122 AELISWLAKR
+122 AELIPWLAKR
-132 PLRALALAEDWP
+132 PLRALALAEEWP

-152 SRAHP
+152 LSKHP
-157 RPGVYLRQVDLAGVH
+157 RPEVYLRQVDLPGVH
-172 TKLIETHRGVLAEL
+172 TKLIEGHRAVLAEL
-186 FNLVLPGEAIDAN
+186 FDLVLPEEAIDAT
-199 HTGASGFCRRYG
+199 HTGAFGFCRRYG
-211 FLDKPARVRFRV
+211 FLDKPARVRFRM
-223 LDPAIRLLPMASD
+223 LDPTVRLLPMASD
-236 QDITLTQADFASLA
+236 QDITLTQAAFSSLA
-250 PPVATVFIT
+250 PPVTTVFIT
-259 ENEINFLAFPEFRGA
+259 ENEINFLAFPNVRDSMVIFGA
-274 MVLFGGGYGFANLAA
+274 GYGFANLIAA
-289 ARWLQEK
+289 HWLQEK

-338 WGVEPQPQSGDL
+338 WGSEPQPQTGDL
-350 LCLTTEEQT
+350 LRLTTEEQA
-359 LYDELR
+359 LYDQLR
-365 QHSWGGFVR
+365 QHTWGVSVR

-381 FRFLTARLKA
+381 FRYLAAA
-391 LKAAGEQTTMR
+391 LQK
-402 TDQIAGTHLET
+402 L
-413 RS
+413 RSDGLP

>member
-9 LQAQVRKLWDRGL
+9 LQAQVHKLWDRGL

-122 AELISWLAKR
+122 AELIPWLAKR
-132 PLRALALAEDWP
+132 PLRALALAEEWP

-152 SRAHP
+152 LSKHP
-157 RPGVYLRQVDLAGVH
+157 RPEVYLRQVDLPGVH
-172 TKLIETHRGVLAEL
+172 TKLIEGHRGVLAE
-186 FNLVLPGEAIDAN
+186 FFDLVLPEEAIDAT
-199 HTGASGFCRRYG
+199 HTGAFGFCRRYG
-211 FLDKPARVRFRV
+211 FLDKPARVRFRM
-223 LDPAIRLLPMASD
+223 LDPTVRLLPMASD
-236 QDITLTQADFASLA
+236 QDITLTQAAFSSLA
-250 PPVATVFIT
+250 PPVTTVFIT
-259 ENEINFLAFPEFRGA
+259 ENEINFLAFPNVRDSMVIFGA
-274 MVLFGGGYGFANLAA
+274 GYGFANLIAA
-289 ARWLQEK
+289 HWLQEK

-338 WGVEPQPQSGDL
+338 WGSEPQPQTGDL
-350 LCLTTEEQT
+350 LRLTTEEQA
-359 LYDELR
+359 LYDQLR
-365 QHSWGGFVR
+365 QHTWGVSVR

-381 FRFLTARLKA
+381 FRYLAAA
-391 LKAAGEQTTMR
+391 LQK
-402 TDQIAGTHLET
+402 L
-413 RS
+413 RSDGLP

>member
-1 MKWTTPTD
+1 MRWTTPTD
-9 LQAQVRKLWDRGL
+9 LQAQVHKLWDRGL

-122 AELISWLAKR
+122 AELIPWLAKR
-132 PLRALALAEDWP
+132 PLRALALAEEWP

-152 SRAHP
+152 LSKHP
-157 RPGVYLRQVDLAGVH
+157 RPEVYLRQVDLPGVH
-172 TKLIETHRGVLAEL
+172 TKLIEGHRAVLAEL
-186 FNLVLPGEAIDAN
+186 FDLVLPGEAIDAT
-199 HTGASGFCRRYG
+199 HTGAFGFCRRYG
-211 FLDKPARVRFRV
+211 FLDKPARVRFRM
-223 LDPAIRLLPMASD
+223 LDPTVRLLPMASD
-236 QDITLTQADFASLA
+236 QDITLTQAAFSSPA
-250 PPVATVFIT
+250 PPVTTVFIT
-259 ENEINFLAFPEFRGA
+259 ENEIYFLAFPNVRDSMVIFGA
-274 MVLFGGGYGFANLAA
+274 GYGFANLIAA
-289 ARWLQEK
+289 HWLQEK

-338 WGVEPQPQSGDL
+338 WGSEPQPQTGDL
-350 LCLTTEEQT
+350 LRLTTEEQA
-359 LYDELR
+359 LYDQLR
-365 QHSWGGFVR
+365 QHTWGVSVR

-381 FRFLTARLKA
+381 FRFLAAA
-391 LKAAGEQTTMR
+391 LQ
-402 TDQIAGTHLET
+402 

>member
-9 LQAQVRKLWDRGL
+9 LQAQVHKLWDRGL

-122 AELISWLAKR
+122 AELIPWLAKR
-132 PLRALALAEDWP
+132 PLRALALAEEWP

-152 SRAHP
+152 LSKHP
-157 RPGVYLRQVDLAGVH
+157 RPGVYLRQVDLPGVH
-172 TKLIETHRGVLAEL
+172 TKLIEGHRTVLAEL
-186 FNLVLPGEAIDAN
+186 FDLVLPEEAIDAT
-199 HTGASGFCRRYG
+199 HTGAFGFCRRYG
-211 FLDKPARVRFRV
+211 FLDKPARVRFRM
-223 LDPAIRLLPMASD
+223 LDPTVRLLPMASD
-236 QDITLTQADFASLA
+236 QDITLAQAAFSSLA
-250 PPVATVFIT
+250 PPVTTVFIT
-259 ENEINFLAFPEFRGA
+259 ENEINFLAFPNVRDSMVIFGA
-274 MVLFGGGYGFANLAA
+274 GYGFANLATVH
-289 ARWLQEK
+289 WLQEK

-338 WGVEPQPQSGDL
+338 WGSEPQPQTGDL
-350 LCLTTEEQT
+350 LRLTTEEQA
-359 LYDELR
+359 LYDQLR
-365 QHSWGGFVR
+365 QHTWGVSVR
-374 LEQEKIG
+374 LEQEKIN
-381 FRFLTARLKA
+381 FRFL
-391 LKAAGEQTTMR
+391 AATLQ
-402 TDQIAGTHLET
+402 

>member
-1 MKWTTPTD
+1 MKWTTPTG
-9 LQAQVRKLWDRGL
+9 LQAQVHKLWDRGL

-122 AELISWLAKR
+122 AELIPWLAKR
-132 PLRALALAEDWP
+132 PLRALALAEEWP

-152 SRAHP
+152 LSKHP
-157 RPGVYLRQVDLAGVH
+157 RPEVYLRQVDLPGVH
-172 TKLIETHRGVLAEL
+172 TKLIEGHRAVLAEL
-186 FNLVLPGEAIDAN
+186 FDLVLPGEAIDAT
-199 HTGASGFCRRYG
+199 HTGAFGFCRRYG
-211 FLDKPARVRFRV
+211 FLDKPARVRFRM
-223 LDPAIRLLPMASD
+223 LDPTVRLLPMASD
-236 QDITLTQADFASLA
+236 QDITLTQAAFSSLA
-250 PPVATVFIT
+250 PPVTTVFIT
-259 ENEINFLAFPEFRGA
+259 ENEINFLAFPNVRDSMVIFGA
-274 MVLFGGGYGFANLAA
+274 GYGFANLVAA
-289 ARWLQEK
+289 HWLQEK

-338 WGVEPQPQSGDL
+338 WGSEPQPQTGDL
-350 LCLTTEEQT
+350 LRLTTEEQT
-359 LYDELR
+359 LYDQLR
-365 QHSWGGFVR
+365 QHTWGVSVR

-381 FRFLTARLKA
+381 FRCLAAA
-391 LKAAGEQTTMR
+391 LQK
-402 TDQIAGTHLET
+402 L
-413 RS
+413 RSDGLP

>member
-9 LQAQVRKLWDRGL
+9 LQAQVHKLWDRGL

-122 AELISWLAKR
+122 AELIPWLAKR
-132 PLRALALAEDWP
+132 PLRALALAEEWP

-152 SRAHP
+152 LSKHP
-157 RPGVYLRQVDLAGVH
+157 RPEVYLRQVDLPGVH
-172 TKLIETHRGVLAEL
+172 TKLIEGHRGVLAE
-186 FNLVLPGEAIDAN
+186 FFDLVLPEEAIDAT
-199 HTGASGFCRRYG
+199 HTGAFGFCRRYG
-211 FLDKPARVRFRV
+211 FLDKPARVRFRM
-223 LDPAIRLLPMASD
+223 LDPTVRLLPMASD
-236 QDITLTQADFASLA
+236 QDITLTQAAFSSLA

-259 ENEINFLAFPEFRGA
+259 ENEINFLAFPNVRDSMVIFGA
-274 MVLFGGGYGFANLAA
+274 GYGFANLATVH
-289 ARWLQEK
+289 WLQEK

-338 WGVEPQPQSGDL
+338 WGSEPQPQTGDL
-350 LCLTTEEQT
+350 LRLTTEEQA
-359 LYDELR
+359 LYDQLR
-365 QHSWGGFVR
+365 QHTWGVSVR

-381 FRFLTARLKA
+381 FRYLAAA
-391 LKAAGEQTTMR
+391 LQK
-402 TDQIAGTHLET
+402 L
-413 RS
+413 RSDGLP

>member
-1 MKWTTPTD
+1 MKWTTPTG
-9 LQAQVRKLWDRGL
+9 LQAQVHKLWDRGL

-122 AELISWLAKR
+122 AELIPWLAKR
-132 PLRALALAEDWP
+132 PLRALALAEEWP

-152 SRAHP
+152 LSKHP
-157 RPGVYLRQVDLAGVH
+157 RPEVYLRQVDLPGVH
-172 TKLIETHRGVLAEL
+172 TKLIEGHRAVLAEL
-186 FNLVLPGEAIDAN
+186 FDLVLPEEAIDAT
-199 HTGASGFCRRYG
+199 HTGAFGFCRRYG
-211 FLDKPARVRFRV
+211 FLDKPARVRFRM
-223 LDPAIRLLPMASD
+223 LDPTVRLLPMASD
-236 QDITLTQADFASLA
+236 QDITLTQAAFSSLA
-250 PPVATVFIT
+250 PPVTTVFIT
-259 ENEINFLAFPEFRGA
+259 ENEINFLAFPNVRDSMVIFGA
-274 MVLFGGGYGFANLAA
+274 GYGFANLATVH
-289 ARWLQEK
+289 WLQEK

-338 WGVEPQPQSGDL
+338 WGSEPQPQTGDL
-350 LCLTTEEQT
+350 LRLTTEEQA
-359 LYDELR
+359 LYDQLR
-365 QHSWGGFVR
+365 QHTWGVSVR

-381 FRFLTARLKA
+381 FRYLAAA
-391 LKAAGEQTTMR
+391 LQK
-402 TDQIAGTHLET
+402 L
-413 RS
+413 RSDGLP

>member
-1 MKWTTPTD
+1 MKWTTPTG
-9 LQAQVRKLWDRGL
+9 LQAQVHKLWDRGL

-122 AELISWLAKR
+122 AELIPWLAKR
-132 PLRALALAEDWP
+132 PLRALALAEEWP

-152 SRAHP
+152 LSKHP
-157 RPGVYLRQVDLAGVH
+157 RPEVYLRQVDLPGVH
-172 TKLIETHRGVLAEL
+172 TKLIEGHRTVLAEL
-186 FNLVLPGEAIDAN
+186 FDLVLPGEAIDAT
-199 HTGASGFCRRYG
+199 HTGAFGFCRRYG
-211 FLDKPARVRFRV
+211 FLDKPARVRFRM
-223 LDPAIRLLPMASD
+223 LDPTVRLLPMASD
-236 QDITLTQADFASLA
+236 QDITLTQAAFSSLA
-250 PPVATVFIT
+250 PPVTTVFIT
-259 ENEINFLAFPEFRGA
+259 ENEINFLAFPNVRDSMVIFGA
-274 MVLFGGGYGFANLAA
+274 GYGFANLVAA
-289 ARWLQEK
+289 HWLQEK

-338 WGVEPQPQSGDL
+338 WGSEPQPQTGDL
-350 LCLTTEEQT
+350 LRLTTEEQA
-359 LYDELR
+359 LYDQLR
-365 QHSWGGFVR
+365 QHTWGGSVR

-381 FRFLTARLKA
+381 FRFL
-391 LKAAGEQTTMR
+391 AATLQ
-402 TDQIAGTHLET
+402 

>member
-1 MKWTTPTD
+1 MKWTTPTG
-9 LQAQVRKLWDRGL
+9 LQAQVHKLWDRGL

-58 IAGLVANEGL
+58 IAGLGANEGL

-122 AELISWLAKR
+122 AELIPWLAKR
-132 PLRALALAEDWP
+132 PLRALALAEEWP

-152 SRAHP
+152 LSKHP
-157 RPGVYLRQVDLAGVH
+157 RPEVYLRQVDLPGVH
-172 TKLIETHRGVLAEL
+172 TKLIEGHRAVLAEL
-186 FNLVLPGEAIDAN
+186 FDLVLPGEAIDAT
-199 HTGASGFCRRYG
+199 HTGAFGFCRRYG
-211 FLDKPARVRFRV
+211 FLDKPARVRFRM
-223 LDPAIRLLPMASD
+223 LDPTVRLLPMASD
-236 QDITLTQADFASLA
+236 QDITLTQAAFSSLA
-250 PPVATVFIT
+250 PPVTTVFIT
-259 ENEINFLAFPEFRGA
+259 ENEINFLAFPNVRDSMVIFGA
-274 MVLFGGGYGFANLAA
+274 GYGFANLATVH
-289 ARWLQEK
+289 WLQEK

-338 WGVEPQPQSGDL
+338 WGSEPQPQTGDL
-350 LCLTTEEQT
+350 LRLTTEEQA
-359 LYDELR
+359 LYDQLR
-365 QHSWGGFVR
+365 QHTWGVSVR

-381 FRFLTARLKA
+381 FRFL
-391 LKAAGEQTTMR
+391 AATLQ
-402 TDQIAGTHLET
+402 

>member
-9 LQAQVRKLWDRGL
+9 LQAQVHKLWDRGL

-58 IAGLVANEGL
+58 IAGLGANEGL

-122 AELISWLAKR
+122 AELIPWLAKR
-132 PLRALALAEDWP
+132 PLRALALAEEWP

-152 SRAHP
+152 LSKHP
-157 RPGVYLRQVDLAGVH
+157 RPEVYLRQVDLPGVH
-172 TKLIETHRGVLAEL
+172 TKLIEGHRGVLAE
-186 FNLVLPGEAIDAN
+186 FFDLVLPEEAIDAT
-199 HTGASGFCRRYG
+199 HTGAFGFCRRYG
-211 FLDKPARVRFRV
+211 FLDKPARVRFRM
-223 LDPAIRLLPMASD
+223 LDPTVRLLPMASD
-236 QDITLTQADFASLA
+236 QDITLTQAAFSSLA
-250 PPVATVFIT
+250 PPVTTVFIT
-259 ENEINFLAFPEFRGA
+259 ENEINFLAFPNVRDSMVIFGA
-274 MVLFGGGYGFANLAA
+274 GYGFANLIAA
-289 ARWLQEK
+289 HWLQEK

-338 WGVEPQPQSGDL
+338 WGSEPQSQTNDL
-350 LCLTTEEQT
+350 PRLTAEEQA
-359 LYDELR
+359 LYDQLR
-365 QHSWGGFVR
+365 QHTLGVSVR
-374 LEQEKIG
+374 LEQEKIN
-381 FRFLTARLKA
+381 FQFL
-391 LKAAGEQTTMR
+391 AATLQ
-402 TDQIAGTHLET
+402 